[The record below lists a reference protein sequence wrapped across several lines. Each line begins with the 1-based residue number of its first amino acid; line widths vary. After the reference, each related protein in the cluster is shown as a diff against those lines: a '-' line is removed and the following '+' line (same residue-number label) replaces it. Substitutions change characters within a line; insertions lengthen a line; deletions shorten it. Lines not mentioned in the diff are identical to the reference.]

1 MATKQRSVQD
11 LKAQI
16 TTLKSIT
23 PWDLIEANAVYHI
36 PPIITLER
44 REIFILT
51 KEGDSA
57 TYRRIGD
64 KEQKER
70 TMMKT
75 SVFAKFLVKRKKY

>member
-1 MATKQRSVQD
+1 MAKLNTVSE
-11 LKAQI
+11 LKEKI
-16 TTLKSIT
+16 DKLRSIT
-23 PWDLIEANAVYHI
+23 PWESIEVNNVYHV
-36 PPIITLER
+36 PPLVTLER

-51 KEGDSA
+51 KDGESA
-57 TYRRIGD
+57 TYRRVGD

>member
-1 MATKQRSVQD
+1 MAKLNTVSE
-11 LKAQI
+11 LKEKI
-16 TTLKSIT
+16 DKLRSIT
-23 PWDLIEANAVYHI
+23 PWESIEVNNIYHV
-36 PPIITLER
+36 PPLVTLER

-51 KEGDSA
+51 KDGESA

-70 TMMKT
+70 TMMKS

>member
-1 MATKQRSVQD
+1 MAKLNTVSE
-11 LKAQI
+11 LKEKI
-16 TTLKSIT
+16 DKLRSIT
-23 PWDLIEANAVYHI
+23 PWESIEVNNVYHI
-36 PPIITLER
+36 PPLVTLER

-51 KEGDSA
+51 KDGESA

-70 TMMKT
+70 TMMKS

>member
-1 MATKQRSVQD
+1 MAKLHTVSE
-11 LKAQI
+11 LKEKI
-16 TTLKSIT
+16 DNLKSVT
-23 PWDLIEANAVYHI
+23 PWESIEVNTVYYV
-36 PPIITLER
+36 PPLVTLER

>member
-1 MATKQRSVQD
+1 MAKLHTVSE
-11 LKAQI
+11 LKEKI
-16 TTLKSIT
+16 DKLKSVT
-23 PWDLIEANAVYHI
+23 PWESIEVNTVYHV
-36 PPIITLER
+36 PPLVTLER

-51 KEGDSA
+51 KEGDSV

>member
-1 MATKQRSVQD
+1 MAKLHTVSE
-11 LKAQI
+11 LKENI
-16 TTLKSIT
+16 DKLKSVT
-23 PWDLIEANAVYHI
+23 PWESIEVNTVYHV
-36 PPIITLER
+36 PPLVTLER
-44 REIFILT
+44 REIFILK

>member
-1 MATKQRSVQD
+1 MAKLNTVSELKEKIDQFRSV
-11 LKAQI
+11 
-16 TTLKSIT
+16 T
-23 PWDLIEANAVYHI
+23 PWESIEVNKVYHV
-36 PPIITLER
+36 PPLVTLER
-44 REIFILT
+44 REIFILS

-70 TMMKT
+70 TMMKS

>member
-1 MATKQRSVQD
+1 MAKLHTVSELKEKIDKIKSV
-11 LKAQI
+11 
-16 TTLKSIT
+16 T
-23 PWDLIEANAVYHI
+23 PWESIEVNSVYHV
-36 PPIITLER
+36 PPLVTLER

-51 KEGDSA
+51 QEGDSA

>member
-1 MATKQRSVQD
+1 MTKLHTVSELKNQIGNIRSM
-11 LKAQI
+11 
-16 TTLKSIT
+16 T
-23 PWDLIEANAVYHI
+23 PWEKVEVNAVYHI
-36 PPIITLER
+36 PPLVTLER

>member
-1 MATKQRSVQD
+1 MAKLHTVSELKEKIDKIKSV
-11 LKAQI
+11 
-16 TTLKSIT
+16 T
-23 PWDLIEANAVYHI
+23 PWESIEVNSVYHV
-36 PPIITLER
+36 PPLVTLER
-44 REIFILT
+44 REVFILT

-64 KEQKER
+64 KEQKKR

>member
-1 MATKQRSVQD
+1 MAKLHTVSE
-11 LKAQI
+11 LKEKI
-16 TTLKSIT
+16 DKLKSAT
-23 PWDLIEANAVYHI
+23 PWESIEINTVYHV
-36 PPIITLER
+36 PPLVTLER

-51 KEGDSA
+51 KGGDSA

-64 KEQKER
+64 KEQKVR